1 MALLNSTKPL
11 EHLIPSPGEK
21 FYDNLI
27 QRVPDS
33 VVNETPIYAI
43 AVSGTTKRVI
53 SIYRVSFVLFSS
65 DSSSYLFIGDLT
77 KELTSSTYFISAK
90 ANKGKKV
97 KIEDWGFEKDDIGL
111 YIITGNI
118 SKDKIYF
125 ATSFYDVREV
135 REKLMEEKLKEKHKV
150 TLVTET
156 VYV

>member
-1 MALLNSTKPL
+1 MALLNSTKAL

-21 FYDNLI
+21 FYDSLM

-53 SIYRVSFVLFSS
+53 SIYRVAFVLFSS
-65 DSSSYLFIGDLT
+65 DSSNYLFIGDLT
-77 KELTSSTYFISAK
+77 KELTSSTYFVSAK
-90 ANKGKKV
+90 ASEGKKV

-125 ATSFYDVREV
+125 ATSFYDAREV

-150 TLVTET
+150 TLVAET